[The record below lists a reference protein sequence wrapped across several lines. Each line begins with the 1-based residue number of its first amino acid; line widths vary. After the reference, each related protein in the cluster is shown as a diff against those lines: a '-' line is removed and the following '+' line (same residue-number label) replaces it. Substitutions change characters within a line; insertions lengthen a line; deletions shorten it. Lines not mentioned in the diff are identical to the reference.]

1 MPPMMR
7 RRSLVLAAL
16 AAPAARALAG
26 TGMPELRPLRFPR
39 DFGSHPDWRTEWWY
53 ITGHADASEAGGARA
68 FGFQVTFFR
77 SRIDAAKDL
86 RSAFAAKQLVFAHAA
101 LTDLKGRRLLHDQRI
116 ARAGMG
122 VAFASETDTDIRLRD
137 WTLQRQPDGRYEA
150 RVTAGEFSLALDFA
164 PTQAVLLQGDA
175 GLSRKGAGA
184 AETSY
189 YYSEPQLQVR
199 GRIDLQGRDFAIGQ
213 GRAWLD
219 HEWSETIM
227 SPQAVGWDWIG
238 MNLHDGSA
246 LTAFRLRDR
255 NGRALWAGGSW
266 RSRGGELRVFS
277 QDDVRFEPVRR
288 WTSPSSRAT
297 YPVEWTLATPAG
309 RFTVRALLDDQEL
322 DSRGSTGTIYWEG
335 VSDLIDERGQPVG
348 RGYLEMTGYASALKL

>member
-1 MPPMMR
+1 M
-7 RRSLVLAAL
+7 LALAAL
-16 AAPAARALAG
+16 AMPAARVLAAPG
-26 TGMPELRPLRFPR
+26 LPELRPLRFPR

-53 ITGHADASEAGGARA
+53 ITGHAEAAVAGGTRG

-86 RSAFAAKQLVFAHAA
+86 RSAFAARHLVFAHAA
-101 LTDLKGRRLLHDQRI
+101 LTDLQGRRLLHDQRI

-122 VAFASETDTDIRLRD
+122 VATASEKDTDIRLRD
-137 WTLQRQPDGRYEA
+137 WSLQRQAGGTYAA
-150 RVTAGEFSLALDFA
+150 RVPASGFSLALDFV
-164 PTQAVLLQGDA
+164 PTQPVLLQGEA
-175 GLSRKGAGA
+175 GLSRKGAEPS
-184 AETSY
+184 ETSY
-189 YYSEPQLQVR
+189 YYSEPQLQVQ
-199 GRIDLQGRDFAIGQ
+199 GRIVLGEQPFAVRQ

-255 NGRALWAGGSW
+255 AGQALWAGGSW
-266 RSRGGELRVFS
+266 RSKSGEVQVFS
-277 QDDVRFEPVRR
+277 HGDVRFEPVRR
-288 WTSPSSRAT
+288 WSSPSSRAT
-297 YPVEWTLATPAG
+297 YPVEWKLATPAG
-309 RFTVRALLDDQEL
+309 QFTVRSLLDDQEL

-335 VSDLIDERGQPVG
+335 VSDLLDARGAPVG